1 MQFKKIIGQES
12 LKQRLIETVE
22 NGRIGHAQLFLG
34 KNGYGALLLAI
45 AYAQYISCQHKK
57 DSDSC
62 GECVSCIK
70 FEKLI
75 HPDLHFSF
83 PINKNENV
91 TSNPVSDDFLSE
103 WRNLILE
110 SPYFE
115 TSHWYKSI
123 DIDNKQGIIS
133 VHEAKNILKKL
144 SLKAYESEYKFLIIW
159 NAGTMNLQTS
169 NKLLK
174 LIEEPTD
181 KTLLFLIADDEEQL
195 LKTITSRTQ
204 IIRIPPIEQ
213 TSIVKYLIQN
223 NFSDQQTAE
232 KIAATALGDVIYAE
246 EKAKQKEENLVFFEF
261 FKTWMRACYKAD
273 IQAMNKWVEDIS
285 SSKYGR
291 EERKRFVLYAIDTM
305 REGIILNYAGEQLEE
320 YLGEEKKFVKNF
332 APFVHARNVLEM
344 NEILN
349 EAHIHISRNANPKI
363 LFMDLS
369 MKFANLLHVKNV
381 HL

>member
-1 MQFKKIIGQES
+1 MQFSKIVGQES

-22 NGRIGHAQLFLG
+22 NGRISHAQLFLG
-34 KNGYGALLLAI
+34 NNGYGSLPLAI
-45 AYAQYISCQHKK
+45 AYAQYIACHSKST
-57 DSDSC
+57 DDSC
-62 GECVSCIK
+62 GICASCIK

-83 PINKNENV
+83 PINKNDTV
-91 TSNPVSDDFLSE
+91 QSNPVSDEFLSD
-103 WRNLILE
+103 WRKIILD

-115 TSHWYKSI
+115 TADWYKTI
-123 DIDNKQGIIS
+123 NIDNKQGIIS
-133 VHEAKNILKKL
+133 VHEAANILKKL
-144 SLKAYESEYKFLIIW
+144 SLKAYESNFKFLIIW
-159 NAGTMNLQTS
+159 KAETMNSQTA

-174 LIEEPTD
+174 LIEEPSDNTIII
-181 KTLLFLIADDEEQL
+181 LIAEDEGKL

-204 IIRIPPIEQ
+204 IIRIPPIRKEE
-213 TSIVKYLIQN
+213 IVNHLIQEN
-223 NFSDQQTAE
+223 LTDKQTAE
-232 KIAATALGDVIYAE
+232 KIASTALGDLNYAHT
-246 EKAKQKEENLVFFEF
+246 KVKQKEEALLFFEF
-261 FKTWMRACYKAD
+261 FKGWMRACYKAD

-291 EERKRFVLYAIDTM
+291 EERKRFVQYAIEMM

-320 YLGEEKKFVKNF
+320 FMGAEKLFVKNF

-344 NEILN
+344 NDILN
-349 EAHIHISRNANPKI
+349 EAHFHIIRNANPKI